1 MALTAAQKVA
11 IKRHLGMNSAA
22 PSWYPYVDPFVA
34 VGQILET
41 LPAATEAECVVIL
54 TRLAAIETS
63 LDAARSRLKAEQVGS
78 IKLNGAEIRQL
89 RGELNRWRAELS
101 ILLGV
106 PRVNRPGQIVVT

>member
-34 VGQILET
+34 IGQILDT
-41 LPAATEAECVVIL
+41 LPAATESECVVIL
-54 TRLAAIETS
+54 TRLAAIEAS
-63 LDAARSRLKAEQVGS
+63 LDAARSRLKASEVGS
-78 IKLNGAEIRQL
+78 IKLNASEIGQL
-89 RGELNRWRAELS
+89 RAELHRWRRELS

-106 PRVNRPGQIVVT
+106 PLARPTGIVVT